1 MKSLLY
7 LPRNTSQHVW
17 LWYSRIHPTSSSLFV
32 TSSFFQKDLYPKFCS
47 WKVFPSTLPLLSI
60 FLQKTLLVVVESWF
74 CAISTTT
81 QRPLSRI
88 MKGSIPSPDRRGGG
102 SMFGRKRR
110 RISRLCPRVLI
121 HKKNETST
129 NCVTTPCMDMKTK
142 GIPPC
147 TGHQDSPDI
156 TKEKPY
162 NAKFN
167 A

>member
-60 FLQKTLLVVVESWF
+60 FLQKTLLVLVESWF

-110 RISRLCPRVLI
+110 RIYYGCVLVYWYT
-121 HKKNETST
+121 KKWNINE
-129 NCVTTPCMDMKTK
+129 CVTTPCMDMKTK

-147 TGHQDSPDI
+147 TSHQESPDI